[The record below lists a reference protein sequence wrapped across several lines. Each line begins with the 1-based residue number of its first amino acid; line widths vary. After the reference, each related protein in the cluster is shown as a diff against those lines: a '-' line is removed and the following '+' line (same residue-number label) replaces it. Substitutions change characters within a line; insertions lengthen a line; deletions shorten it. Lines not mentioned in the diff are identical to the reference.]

1 MRTYPQ
7 DNLVASATVAARA
20 LMVRDVRA
28 LAVATL
34 RIVAVASLYMGAG
47 LLGVLAGTVAGATIN
62 RRAVTAGLALATTVR
77 FRGAVTAS
85 LTVTRT
91 TLVPILATLA
101 VVLAALTRTAAVTLA
116 VAGAVATVAAI
127 LTRMATVA
135 ARAVVK
141 TTGRTRSRTV
151 TTTRRTGAVLATMM
165 MLVATL
171 LALLGVLAGDGAGN
185 GRETRLGVE
194 QFFNSL
200 VNGTA
205 ERLVQRPP
213 LTDLS
218 LLELLL
224 QFIILDIEGLV
235 TSPEHLIAAAFR
247 TADRSE
253 DGVAQVVLSM
263 VGAPNALDIDIVS
276 DGLRASGAIF
286 TDGLDQV
293 HGRAAGNAL

>member
-1 MRTYPQ
+1 M
-7 DNLVASATVAARA
+7 
-20 LMVRDVRA
+20 
-28 LAVATL
+28 
-34 RIVAVASLYMGAG
+34 
-47 LLGVLAGTVAGATIN
+47 
-62 RRAVTAGLALATTVR
+62 R

-85 LTVTRT
+85 LAVTRT

-151 TTTRRTGAVLATMM
+151 TTTTRRTGAVLATMM

-194 QFFNSL
+194 QLFNSL

-247 TADRSE
+247 TADSCKIGQTWTKKSGMTAKKARKLKLDAKILARGLTSE

-276 DGLRASGAIF
+276 DGLRASDRGVSCASGPNLRLNDGA
-286 TDGLDQV
+286 DEPSHAAELRGLVQI
-293 HGRAAGNAL
+293 